1 MMGEADHEI
10 VYDGSSRDSAI
21 RGGTM
26 QPSQHAAA
34 AWPTG
39 GGEMGVLVR
48 AHDWRATPLG
58 AVEAW
63 PQSLRTSVDLILDAE
78 VPMTVWWGP
87 ALVQIYNDAYRGL
100 VGAKHPHIL
109 GRPARQAWSEAWDVM
124 GPKLE
129 GVFSSGRP
137 MAKANQAR
145 MVERCGCIEEAFFTI
160 SCSAIR
166 DESGAV
172 GGVLTVVTETTGH
185 HRADLERDRAEE
197 ALRASQARLQA
208 AIDLVGLSLYSWSPQ
223 GGTPDWDPRAKALW
237 GLPPETQMNADLW
250 RAGLHP
256 EDRDRVEAAV
266 MAALDPHGDGIYD
279 AEYRVI
285 GIGDGVERWVAS
297 RSRTTFEGGRPVHVS
312 GAVLDITAR
321 KRAEEHLK
329 LLLAELQHRV
339 RNVMAVVRS
348 IARRTG
354 ETSETLEDYAMHLDG
369 RLDALGR
376 AQALVT
382 RDPAAG
388 VDLEYLIAEELLA
401 HAAHDGEQITLAGP
415 TVRLKSKAAETI
427 GLAMHE
433 LAANAVKYGALS
445 RDGGRIAVTW
455 SIEGREKSAPLLR
468 FAWTERGVPDAVAG
482 PRRRGFGSE
491 LIERTL
497 AYELGASAALDFT
510 PDGLRCTIDL
520 PLAERI
526 AILGEAPAWEE
537 GWTAPIA
544 RAG

>member
-1 MMGEADHEI
+1 
-10 VYDGSSRDSAI
+10 
-21 RGGTM
+21 M
-26 QPSQHAAA
+26 QQTQHGQA
-34 AWPTG
+34 AWPVG
-39 GGEMGVLVR
+39 GGEMGALVR
-48 AHDWRATPLG
+48 AHDWPATPLG
-58 AVEAW
+58 PIEAW
-63 PQSLRTSVDLILDAE
+63 PQSLRTSVDIILNAE

-87 ALVQIYNDAYRGL
+87 ALVQVYNDAYASI

-109 GRPARQAWSEAWDVM
+109 GKPARQAWAASWDVM
-124 GPKLE
+124 GRKLE
-129 GVFSSGRP
+129 GVFSSGQP
-137 MAKANQAR
+137 MAKANLAR
-145 MVERCGCIEEAFFTI
+145 MVERCGCLEEAFFTVF
-160 SCSAIR
+160 CSAIL
-166 DESGAV
+166 DEGGAV
-172 GGVLTVVTETTGH
+172 GGVLTVVAETTAH
-185 HRADLERDRAEE
+185 HRADVERDRAEE
-197 ALRASQARLQA
+197 ALRASEARLQA
-208 AIDLVGLSLYSWSPQ
+208 AVDLVGLSLYSWSPQ
-223 GGTPDWDPRAKALW
+223 GGTSDWDARAKALW
-237 GLPPETQMNADLW
+237 GLPPEMEMNADLW

-266 MAALDPHGDGIYD
+266 MAALDPRGDGTYD

-285 GIGDGVERWVAS
+285 GIDDGVERWVAS
-297 RSRTTFEGGRPVHVS
+297 RSRTTFEDGRPVHVS

-321 KRAEEHLK
+321 KRAEEHQR

-401 HAAHDGEQITLAGP
+401 HAAHDGEQIKLAGP

-445 RDGGRIAVTW
+445 REGGRIAVTW
-455 SIEGREKSAPLLR
+455 SIEGREKAVPLLR
-468 FAWTERGVPDAVAG
+468 FAWTESGVPTALVG
-482 PRRRGFGSE
+482 PRRRGFGTE

-497 AYELGASAALDFT
+497 AYELGATAALDFA
-510 PDGLRCTIDL
+510 PAGLRCTIDL
-520 PLAERI
+520 PLTERI
-526 AILGEAPAWEE
+526 AILGDMPAPEPEPQESW
-537 GWTAPIA
+537 APPVA

>member
-1 MMGEADHEI
+1 M
-10 VYDGSSRDSAI
+10 RDI
-21 RGGTM
+21 E
-26 QPSQHAAA
+26 HATT
-34 AWPTG
+34 AWPVG

-48 AHDWRATPLG
+48 AHDWSATPLG
-58 AVEAW
+58 PIEAW
-63 PQSLRTSVDLILDAE
+63 PQSLKTSVDLVLNAE
-78 VPMTVWWGP
+78 VPMTVWWGA
-87 ALVQIYNDAYRGL
+87 ALVQIYNDAYASI
-100 VGAKHPHIL
+100 VGTRHPGIL
-109 GRPARQAWSEAWDVM
+109 GRPGREAWSDAWELM

-129 GVFSSGRP
+129 GVFSSGLP

-145 MVERCGCIEEAFFTI
+145 MVERCGCLEEAFFTI

-166 DESGAV
+166 NERGAV

-185 HRADLERDRAEE
+185 HRADLDRDRAEE

-208 AIDLVGLSLYSWSPQ
+208 AIDLVGLSLYSWSPE
-223 GGTPDWDPRAKALW
+223 GGTSDWDARAKALW
-237 GLPPETQMNADLW
+237 GLPPDAQLNADLW

-266 MAALDPHGDGIYD
+266 MAALDPRGDGIYD

-297 RSRTTFEGGRPVHVS
+297 RSRTTFENGKPVRVS
-312 GAVLDITAR
+312 GAALDITAR
-321 KRAEEHLK
+321 KRSEEHYK

-401 HAAHDGEQITLAGP
+401 HAAHDGEQVRLGGP
-415 TVRLKSKAAETI
+415 QVRLKAKAAETM

-433 LAANAVKYGALS
+433 LATNAVKYGALS
-445 RDGGRIAVTW
+445 REGGRIAVTW
-455 SIEGREKSAPLLR
+455 AVEEGRGAPLLR
-468 FAWTERGVPDAVAG
+468 FRWAESGVSDAVAG
-482 PRRRGFGSE
+482 PRRRGFGTE

-497 AYELGASAALDFT
+497 RYELGATAAIDFAAE
-510 PDGLRCTIDL
+510 GLRCTIDL
-520 PLAERI
+520 PLTERI
-526 AILGEAPAWEE
+526 AVLGEAPTPAPASEE